1 MSLHNLLEILASP
14 QVLTAMITPVV
25 LISACGTLIF
35 STSGRLGRLY
45 DRLNTLKGEL
55 EGIMAGKLDL
65 PEERITYAQEQLRL
79 QRRRGV
85 LIQRALA
92 SLYSATLM
100 FIAASLAVALSVA
113 LGRLAWLATVFA
125 LSGGAFLFV
134 ASALLLFESR
144 YNLTFINHHIDFI
157 ASLQEHAAGSVA
169 LKFQQDDPAN
179 GPKQAA
185 P

>member
-1 MSLHNLLEILASP
+1 MNGRELLEILATP

-45 DRLNTLKGEL
+45 DRLNTLKAEL
-55 EGIMAGKLDL
+55 EGVMAGKLDL
-65 PEERITYAQEQLRL
+65 PEERIKYAGEQLKL

-92 SLYSATLM
+92 ALYSATLM
-100 FIAASLAVALSVA
+100 FIGASLTVALSVA
-113 LGRLAWLATVFA
+113 IGHYAWLATLLA
-125 LSGGAFLFV
+125 LAGGFSLFF

-157 ASLQEHAAGSVA
+157 SSLQEHASVSES
-169 LKFQQDDPAN
+169 LRKNSP
-179 GPKQAA
+179 
-185 P
+185 